1 MNKQH
6 SELIAALAL
15 HLAIVSTG
23 IPSVAQTAEA
33 ATGRES
39 LPSLL
44 LRFEMDSPI

>member
-15 HLAIVSTG
+15 HLAIVSTW

-39 LPSLL
+39 LPDPA
-44 LRFEMDSPI
+44 LRLERNSPI